1 MAVKYENECVSCGV
15 QPCLGNHC
23 PNTNVPHCFCDKCKR
38 EFESVE
44 LYVTEDDEELCE
56 ECLLLRYET
65 VAQREEKER

>member
-1 MAVKYENECVSCGV
+1 MAVEYENECVSCGV
-15 QPCLGNHC
+15 KPCLGNRC
-23 PNTNVPHCFCDKCKR
+23 QNMNVPHYFCDKCKN

-65 VAQREEKER
+65 VAQREERGR